1 MDSIV
6 LTSIATF
13 FVNNYSFYGSFM
25 FLELC
30 GVVNFGLKHTVLC
43 TKKTVPQVQLHT
55 AGWNRKKGPKKPV
68 DFYGVLGHTRR

>member
-43 TKKTVPQVQLHT
+43 TKKLSPKYNCTQQVGIEKRVQKS
-55 AGWNRKKGPKKPV
+55 RSIFMV
-68 DFYGVLGHTRR
+68 F